1 MGQDPNDQGKK
12 KPDLKSAL
20 TASQLTAQTTTRAK
34 VAVPQATPAP
44 KPKPSS
50 GAETTVQAKTFS
62 PPTQA
67 HVPTSVKR
75 DPAKQA
81 PPPVLAKKPPPVTGV
96 KKKAPPNAKK
106 VGWDPRMV
114 RRFLNGQITLGQLE
128 EISKDEQYQM
138 AKSGHRL
145 LRQGK
150 LDQAEKIFRGLL
162 SLDPRDAYFHLAL
175 GSCAQRRGDAVAAE
189 ASYTASLK
197 INPYSAHAL
206 ANRGE
211 VRLLLGR
218 LVDGA
223 RDLVA
228 ALEQDPELKL
238 PPSRR
243 AQATL
248 RMLQAQLLA
257 LGIKPVETTSPKE
270 AVAKGAPI
278 KAPAPKVAPRQGPP
292 LKAPPPKPAAASAPS
307 GNKFGAP
314 KPAPGAMPPRP
325 VQTVRPP
332 GAAPRAGAP
341 PPRRPPIKK

>member
-20 TASQLTAQTTTRAK
+20 TASQLTAQTTTRTK
-34 VAVPQATPAP
+34 VAVPQATP
-44 KPKPSS
+44 KPAAN
-50 GAETTVQAKTFS
+50 AETTVQAKTFGA
-62 PPTQA
+62 PTQA

-81 PPPVLAKKPPPVTGV
+81 PPPVLVKKPAPISGT

-114 RRFLNGQITLGQLE
+114 RRFLSGQITLGQLE

-150 LDQAEKIFRGLL
+150 LDKAEKIFRGLL

-218 LVDGA
+218 LVEGA
-223 RDLVA
+223 QDLVG

-270 AVAKGAPI
+270 VAVAKGAPN
-278 KAPAPKVAPRQGPP
+278 KAPPPKVAPRQGPP
-292 LKAPPPKPAAASAPS
+292 LKAPPPKPAGAIAPS

-314 KPAPGAMPPRP
+314 KAAPGALPPRP
-325 VQTVRPP
+325 AQATRPM